1 MIRLTGYHN
10 GSPIYV
16 PADVV
21 IKENYKYEYG
31 SKNALPVTE
40 YKPIDGAMVVYDG
53 IEYAVKES
61 QEEVARKV
69 LEWQY
74 FYERFKAFARAWA
87 AQIDEKVSLTMYDG
101 MESAREEL
109 RRLAGLEDMN
119 HDP

>member
-1 MIRLTGYHN
+1 MIRLTFKDGCHFIANPELLEGVFPSSDGKETYLKYS
-10 GSPIYV
+10 GSSNV
-16 PADVV
+16 TV
-21 IKENYKYEYG
+21 I
-31 SKNALPVTE
+31 
-40 YKPIDGAMVVYDG
+40 
-53 IEYAVKES
+53 ES
-61 QEEVARKV
+61 YEEVARKV

-119 HDP
+119 HDEG

>member
-1 MIRLTGYHN
+1 MIRLTSYHN

-61 QEEVARKV
+61 KEEVVRKV
-69 LEWQY
+69 LEWRLAM
-74 FYERFKAFARAWA
+74 ERYRVSYALAMQTEDSPSVSAEHVWS
-87 AQIDEKVSLTMYDG
+87 EKEMKK
-101 MESAREEL
+101 
-109 RRLAGLEDMN
+109 LAGLGGTE
-119 HDP
+119 P